1 MQETQVQSLS
11 QEDPLEEGMT
21 ILSPGFLLGES
32 PWTEEPGGLQ
42 STESDTTEATEQ
54 RRRVKR
60 KEQDLITNTS
70 QGKGHCGLRF
80 PAMKPDGTG
89 MGRKCSGPLASLHL
103 GCPRVPQVGS
113 LRRQLGVWG

>member
-11 QEDPLEEGMT
+11 QEDPLEEGKT
-21 ILSPGFLLGES
+21 TLSRILAWRIPMDRGA
-32 PWTEEPGGLQ
+32 WWVTVHK
-42 STESDTTEATEQ
+42 ESDTTEATAQ
-54 RRRVKR
+54 RRRVR

-70 QGKGHCGLRF
+70 QGKGPCGLRS
-80 PAMKPDGTG
+80 PAVKPDRTG

-113 LRRQLGVWG
+113 LHRQLGVWG